1 MRVSSFIL
9 HLKLKK
15 CKPKNPNIT
24 LASQKQQNGLRW
36 FQVLQHRSAVCDQV
50 CLLPEADIG
59 ERKPERVKVSVVAAD
74 NEQDVDGFKDVKD
87 VSSSLKDSSFN
98 KKTFTLTYC
107 ESAEN
112 HKGMQMIGNIA
123 EKGLSHE
130 ELLMAR
136 DWFTAKDRETTIIR
150 LNDFGP
156 KDVETEAAFLLI
168 IKNGISAFVDPSELY
183 TEQDALETDSKAY
196 MYGRVVNKKA
206 RHNLCFANFRQTA
219 DYENKKGTV
228 VHFDDVPKTKVI
240 KDTLASILPA
250 NKDMQNLVCEGNY
263 YYNAPTTFI
272 GFHGDKERRI
282 VVAAR
287 LGADFPIYFQWYHG
301 TKAVGT
307 LFKYTLS
314 GRHVFYE

>member
-1 MRVSSFIL
+1 MQTQESKYHSGQQAAAKSIEVVSISSPIL
-9 HLKLKK
+9 
-15 CKPKNPNIT
+15 IVSI
-24 LASQKQQNGLRW
+24 AEE
-36 FQVLQHRSAVCDQV
+36 RSSVPS
-50 CLLPEADIG
+50 LEADIG
-59 ERKPERVKVSVVAAD
+59 EREPKRAKVSAAAAD
-74 NEQDVDGFKDVKD
+74 DNQADDDDEQDVDDVKD
-87 VSSSLKDSSFN
+87 VQDISSSLKQSSF

-107 ESAEN
+107 ETAEN
-112 HKGMQMIGNIA
+112 HKGMQMIGDIA
-123 EKGLSHE
+123 QKGLSHE
-130 ELLMAR
+130 ELLLAR
-136 DWFTAKDRETTIIR
+136 DWFTAKGLETKLVR

-156 KDVETEAAFLLI
+156 KDVETEAAYLLI
-168 IKNGISAFVDPSELY
+168 IKNGISAIVDPSELY
-183 TEQDALETDSKAY
+183 AEQDALEKDKKAF

-206 RHNLCFANFRQTA
+206 RHNLCFARFRQAA